1 MRRTLCAFALLP
13 SHDLLLHMSALRFL
27 FACLLTL
34 GLMFSGHVVLASE
47 EPLPPEQAFAMTASL
62 LDEHTAE
69 IRFNIA
75 PGYYLYL
82 NKFKYATDP
91 GGAVNSEAQYPQGEM
106 HEDRFFGKQTIFR
119 NVLVIRLPVD
129 LPVTEGKT
137 AKIIVTAQGC
147 TERLGVCYPP
157 NDFMADLKLA
167 NMSVI
172 APDAT
177 AKSGG
182 LLGGFGAN
190 APAQMDR
197 PGDTPQDNSSAAAA
211 IEDDTESIADLLRA
225 GEALPVLLSFFG
237 FGLLL
242 AFTPCMLPMIP
253 ILSGIIV
260 GHGEDISRK
269 RALRLSSAYVLG
281 MAITYAAAGVA
292 AGMSGTL
299 LSTWL
304 QNIWVLGTFALVFV
318 VLALSMF
325 DLFTLQLPTGL
336 QARLSGLA
344 NRQGGSPWGVA
355 IMGALSALIVGPCM
369 AAPLAGTLLFI
380 AQTGNATLGG
390 AALFALAIG
399 MGTPLVAI
407 GVMARHWLPK
417 PGPWM
422 DGVKQFFGIVLL
434 GTALWLVAPV
444 LPPAVAWSLLAALIV
459 LAAWLLWR
467 NARGFRS
474 TTPRRIGALV
484 ASALLV
490 TGLAVLVGGL
500 LRPNTLASLNGSAQE
515 PPFEQVGSIA
525 ELDARIATAGKPVM
539 LDFYA
544 DWCVSCKEME
554 HYTFSDPKV
563 AAQLAGFTLLRADVT
578 KNSADDRALLKRF
591 GLFGPPGIIFFD
603 AKGQE
608 RKDVRVIGYQRAE
621 HFGKVLAQVL
631 AK

>member
-1 MRRTLCAFALLP
+1 
-13 SHDLLLHMSALRFL
+13 MSALRFL
-27 FACLLTL
+27 FACLLSL
-34 GLMFSGHVVLASE
+34 SLIFSGRAAFATE

-62 LDEHTAE
+62 IDEHTAE

-91 GGAVNSEAQYPQGEM
+91 GGPVNSEAQYPQGEM
-106 HEDRFFGKQTIFR
+106 HEDKFFGKQTIFR
-119 NVLVIRLPVD
+119 NVLVIRLPVA
-129 LPVTEGKT
+129 LLEGKT

-157 NDFMADLKLA
+157 NDFAADLKLA

-172 APDAT
+172 ATDAT
-177 AKSGG
+177 AKGTGMLGG
-182 LLGGFGAN
+182 LGVN

-197 PGDTPQDNSSAAAA
+197 PGAPPQDNVPATAS
-211 IEDDTESIADLLRA
+211 EDDTESIAGLLRA
-225 GEALPVLLSFFG
+225 GKTLPVLLSFFG

-269 RALRLSSAYVLG
+269 RALRLSSSYVIG
-281 MAITYAAAGVA
+281 MAITYAVAGIA

-304 QNIWVLGTFALVFV
+304 QNIWVLGAFALIFV

-325 DLFTLQLPTGL
+325 DLFTLQLPAGL

-344 NRQGGSPWGVA
+344 NRQSGSPWGVA

-390 AALFALAIG
+390 TALFALAIG
-399 MGTPLVAI
+399 MGTPLIAI

-444 LPPAVAWSLLAALIV
+444 LPPAVARSLLALLIAS
-459 LAAWLLWR
+459 AATLLWR
-467 NARGFRS
+467 NGRGLRN
-474 TTPRRIGALV
+474 TTSRRIGI
-484 ASALLV
+484 
-490 TGLAVLVGGL
+490 GLAAVLVVISIAVLIGGL

-515 PPFEQVGSIA
+515 PPFEQVRSIA
-525 ELDARIATAGKPVM
+525 ELDTRIAASGKPVM

-578 KNSADDRALLKRF
+578 KNSAEDRALLKRF
-591 GLFGPPGIIFFD
+591 DLFGPPGIIFFD
-603 AKGQE
+603 AKAQE

-621 HFGKVLAQVL
+621 HFSKVLTQVL
-631 AK
+631 TQ

>member
-1 MRRTLCAFALLP
+1 
-13 SHDLLLHMSALRFL
+13 MSALRFL
-27 FACLLTL
+27 FACLLSL
-34 GLMFSGHVVLASE
+34 GLLFQSHAALAAAE

-62 LDEHTAE
+62 IDEHTAE

-82 NKFKYATDP
+82 NKFKYATEP
-91 GGAVNSEAQYPQGEM
+91 GGPVSSAPQYPQGEE
-106 HEDRFFGKQTIFR
+106 HEDKFFGKQTIFR
-119 NVLVIRLPVD
+119 NALVIRLPVD
-129 LPVTEGKT
+129 LPEASGKT
-137 AKIIVTAQGC
+137 AQIIVTAQGC

-157 NDFMADLKLA
+157 NDFAADLKLV

-172 APDAT
+172 KPDAS
-177 AKSGG
+177 APRSG
-182 LLGGFGAN
+182 LLGDLDGN
-190 APAQMDR
+190 AHARMDR
-197 PGDTPQDNSSAAAA
+197 PIDAPQGNTSAAVAA
-211 IEDDTESIADLLRA
+211 VEDDTESIADLLRA
-225 GEALPVLLSFFG
+225 GNVLPVLLSFFG

-260 GHGEDISRK
+260 GHGEDISRQ
-269 RALRLSSAYVLG
+269 RALRLSSAYVVG
-281 MAITYAAAGVA
+281 MSLTYAAAGVA

-304 QNIWVLGTFALVFV
+304 QNIWVLGAFALIFV

-325 DLFTLQLPTGL
+325 DVFTLQLPSGL

-344 NRQGGSPWGVA
+344 NQQSGSAWGVA
-355 IMGALSALIVGPCM
+355 VMGALSALIVGPCM

-380 AQTGNATLGG
+380 AQTGNASLGG
-390 AALFALAIG
+390 MALFALAIG
-399 MGTPLVAI
+399 MGTPLIAI
-407 GVMARHWLPK
+407 GVMARHWLPR

-444 LPPAVAWSLLAALIV
+444 LPPAVAWSLLATLIV
-459 LAAWLLWR
+459 LAGWLMWR
-467 NARGFRS
+467 NTRSLRGANG
-474 TTPRRIGALV
+474 RRVGALL
-484 ASALLV
+484 AGALLV
-490 TGLAVLVGGL
+490 TGAAVLIGGL
-500 LRPNTLASLNGSAQE
+500 LRPNTLSSLNGNGQE
-515 PPFEQVGSIA
+515 PPFAPVRSVA
-525 ELDARIATAGKPVM
+525 ELDSSIAASGKPVM

-554 HYTFSDPKV
+554 HYTFSDPRV

-578 KNSADDRALLKRF
+578 KNNADDRALLKRF

-603 AKGQE
+603 ANGQE

-621 HFGKVLAQVL
+621 RFSKVLTQVQT
-631 AK
+631 K